1 MGEVR
6 DLTKRIRTVL
16 VATAQMREHERDP
29 EMLCDL
35 QHSLAASYAATQELR
50 TTWLQAMAKHH
61 IKNGDFSEVPYFLF
75 NYSTLAFNNEVFRL
89 PFVSSISPLSCLNI

>member
-1 MGEVR
+1 MYKRLNFHICSGFVSEVR

-35 QHSLAASYAATQELR
+35 QHSLAASYAATPELR

-61 IKNGDFSEVPYFLF
+61 VKNGDLSEVSCFAIL
-75 NYSTLAFNNEVFRL
+75 LRL
-89 PFVSSISPLSCLNI
+89 EYILLKLSFV

>member
-1 MGEVR
+1 MVYEFIPISGFVSEVR

-35 QHSLAASYAATQELR
+35 QHSLAASYAATPELR
-50 TTWLQAMAKHH
+50 TTWLQAMSKHH
-61 IKNGDFSEVPYFLF
+61 VKNGDLSEV
-75 NYSTLAFNNEVFRL
+75 SEVTCR
-89 PFVSSISPLSCLNI
+89 

>member
-1 MGEVR
+1 MPIAGFVSEVR

-35 QHSLAASYAATQELR
+35 QHSLAASYAATPELR
-50 TTWLQAMAKHH
+50 TTWLQAMSKHH
-61 IKNGDFSEVPYFLF
+61 VKNGDLSEV
-75 NYSTLAFNNEVFRL
+75 R
-89 PFVSSISPLSCLNI
+89 FVYVHMCCVLTQTIC

>member
-1 MGEVR
+1 MSEVR

-35 QHSLAASYAATQELR
+35 QHSLAASYAATPELR

-61 IKNGDFSEVPYFLF
+61 VKNCDLSEVRTVGVRKRDRKNGDLLQKCYTTWHNS
-75 NYSTLAFNNEVFRL
+75 
-89 PFVSSISPLSCLNI
+89 VS